1 MRKGVFKRI
10 KALVSGRFIC
20 RIYDGEGIVHE
31 SFNLMEASTVLA
43 RMRKANPSYDYQLKL
58 EEM

>member
-10 KALVSGRFIC
+10 KALIRGRVIC
-20 RIYDGEGIVHE
+20 RIYDGDAIVYE
-31 SFNLMEASTVLA
+31 SFNLMQTATFLA
-43 RMRKANPSYDYQLKL
+43 DLRKRSSVDYQLKL

>member
-10 KALVSGRFIC
+10 KALIRGRVIC
-20 RIYDGEGIVHE
+20 RIYDGDAIVFE
-31 SFNLMEASTVLA
+31 CFNLMQASTVLA
-43 RMRKANPSYDYQLKL
+43 DLRKKSTVDYQLKL

>member
-1 MRKGVFKRI
+1 MRKGVFSRI

-20 RIYDGEGIVHE
+20 RIYDGEGIVYE

>member
-10 KALVSGRFIC
+10 KALIRGRVIC
-20 RIYDGEGIVHE
+20 RIYDGDVIVFE
-31 SFNLMEASTVLA
+31 CFNLMQASTVLA
-43 RMRKANPSYDYQLKL
+43 DLRKKSSVDYQLML